1 MSFKLRLMYDLQL
14 PTVALRPGL
23 GLVQTVHVRRLR
35 RKQQQLRDTARV
47 RGRVCERHRDL
58 RGAGPEVGVRRGAGG
73 GAVPRPGAAIL
84 PRPRHAHVSAVPVRR
99 LRRQPQQLP
108 QRGGVRVHVRRPRQG
123 HVWAAGGPRALLQL
137 PDQVTTTSPRLTFL
151 LLLRQGGSTTL
162 PGVGV
167 PSSPGAAASETPTI
181 SPLSRSA
188 SSGVAGRLQ
197 RLQRLERWRRRKAV

>member
-1 MSFKLRLMYDLQL
+1 MYDLQL

-23 GLVQTVHVRRLR
+23 GLVHTVHIRRLR

-99 LRRQPQQLP
+99 LRRQPQQLR
-108 QRGGVRVHVRRPRQG
+108 QRGGVRGHVRRPRQG

-137 PDQVTTTSPRLTFL
+137 PDQVTTTSPRPTSSHSYSCLAK
-151 LLLRQGGSTTL
+151 
-162 PGVGV
+162 VV
-167 PSSPGAAASETPTI
+167 PRLCP
-181 SPLSRSA
+181 RS
-188 SSGVAGRLQ
+188 VCPVHLGRLP
-197 RLQRLERWRRRKAV
+197 RKLQQFPL